1 MDINTAVVSKKK
13 KVILDK
19 KGISLFT
26 LSLDTVPTSKPKEK
40 KNYPKTVRRFCF
52 LYFEKLRNM
61 CMSGRQR
68 IPKDNCVYQ
77 SLERKSPAFLSLPLL
92 RSVIAQR

>member
-40 KNYPKTVRRFCF
+40 KIIQ
-52 LYFEKLRNM
+52 
-61 CMSGRQR
+61 RQ
-68 IPKDNCVYQ
+68 
-77 SLERKSPAFLSLPLL
+77 
-92 RSVIAQR
+92 